1 MSLRWRLALS
11 MGLLLLFMVALV
23 SVSAY
28 LTTNSR
34 LREEVDNSVRQRASA
49 LQVLFNNGP
58 RELPPTATLVQLLD
72 ERGVIARST
81 GEVRFPVN
89 LREINLAKDGGRVY
103 SHTVSVDGERYRV
116 ASAPLDGG
124 GLVQAGQELGPTDST
139 LESLRR
145 RYAAISGLVALLAA
159 ILGWL
164 LAGLL
169 VRRVVRLTAAAEHV
183 ASTGDLEAP
192 VEASGSD
199 EAARLGQA
207 FSSMLAALRESR
219 ARQRQLVQDAGHEL
233 RTPVTSIRTNVDV
246 LRRYPNLDDTD
257 RAKLLDDLHSEVTQV
272 SVMVDELVLL
282 ASGDGGD
289 DEAPAPVQL
298 DEIVRAVAD
307 RSSRRFAREVK
318 VDVEPTEIV
327 GSARALE
334 RAVNNLFT
342 NAAKFSPGGTP
353 IEVTLRGGRVAVRD
367 HGPGID
373 AEDLDN
379 VFRRFYRATS
389 ARTQPGSG
397 LGLAI
402 VDQVARSHGG
412 EPFVRN
418 HPDGGAVV
426 GFTVPLAPPKD

>member
-28 LTTNSR
+28 LTTASR

-58 RELPPTATLVQLLD
+58 RELPASATLVQLLD
-72 ERGVIARST
+72 ERGVIARTT
-81 GEVRFPVN
+81 GEVRLPVN

-103 SHTVSVDGERYRV
+103 SHTVVVDGERYRL
-116 ASAPLDGG
+116 AAAPLDGG
-124 GLVQAGQELGPTDST
+124 GLVQAAQELRATEST

-192 VEASGSD
+192 VEASGRD

-246 LRRYPNLDDTD
+246 LRRFPNLDDAD
-257 RAKLLDDLHSEVTQV
+257 RVKVLDDLHSEVTQV

-289 DEAPAPVQL
+289 DESPGPLHL
-298 DEIVRAVAD
+298 DEIVRSVAE
-307 RSSRRFAREVK
+307 RSARRFAREVT
-318 VDVEPTEIV
+318 VDVEPTEII

-342 NAAKFSPGGTP
+342 NAAKFSPEGAP
-353 IEVTLRGGRVAVRD
+353 IEVSLRAGRVTVRD

-373 AEDLDN
+373 AEDIGN
-379 VFRRFYRATS
+379 VFERFYRATA

-412 EPFVRN
+412 EPFAGN

-426 GFTVPLAPPKD
+426 GFTVPLSPPPD